1 MTQASSHNFANASS
15 LNNSRLIRFLSE
27 ISISKIEVTN
37 KHFAEKLG
45 RLIDLSDSVTLSES
59 LRGLP
64 RLRFES
70 GNTQISDIQE
80 DFLLQRSAIVTS
92 IASSFLASP
101 GKVRFKLPRPKVT
114 ASIGEATDF
123 AVYQR
128 FYAVHQSEMASKIQI
143 LRIDLRQSVAG
154 VSAELAQLA
163 EVDKALGNCLS
174 VHTRNFF
181 AVVPKLLKVRFDY
194 LYDEHKNSA
203 KVDEPVENWLQPAA
217 WLDKFY
223 SEMQQFLL
231 AELEVRLQP
240 LLGLVEALNEEVS
253 KSK

>member
-1 MTQASSHNFANASS
+1 MAQASPHNFANASS

-27 ISISKIEVTN
+27 ISISEIEVTN
-37 KHFAEKLG
+37 KHFAERLG
-45 RLIDLSDSVTLSES
+45 RLIDLSDSVSLSES

-64 RLRFES
+64 RLRFEPES
-70 GNTQISDIQE
+70 LQISDIQE
-80 DFLLQRSAIVTS
+80 AFLSQRSTIVTS

-101 GKVRFKLPRPKVT
+101 GKIRFKLPRPKVT
-114 ASIGEATDF
+114 ASLEDATDF
-123 AVYQR
+123 SVYQR
-128 FYAVHQSEMASKIQI
+128 FYAVHQSEMASKIQK
-143 LRIDLRQSVAG
+143 LRIDTRQAVAG

-163 EVDKALGNCLS
+163 EIDKALGNCLS

-181 AVVPKLLKVRFDY
+181 AVIPKLLKVRFNY
-194 LYDEHKNSA
+194 LLNEHHHSA
-203 KVDEPVENWLQPAA
+203 GVDEPIENWLQPGA

-223 SEMQQFLL
+223 SEMQQLLL

-240 LLGLVEALNEEVS
+240 ILGLVEALNEEVS